1 MKVFQTV
8 EVKGKKFGILL
19 DSEEKT
25 AYEAVWDEQ
34 HERWE
39 TDFSYES
46 LGVESDEVA
55 GSLDFDEVRKMGY
68 SFAE

>member
-8 EVKGKKFGILL
+8 ELEGKKFAILL
-19 DSEEKT
+19 DNEEKT

-39 TDFSYES
+39 TDF
-46 LGVESDEVA
+46 L
-55 GSLDFDEVRKMGY
+55 
-68 SFAE
+68 